1 MKPNALH
8 EDIFDNDEYVFI
20 AKLLQDAKID
30 VLRVFL
36 LSVVFSVLIPIPI
49 SLIYNALKK
58 IPTPELFFETYLIS
72 FLALLFFTLIILFFL
87 FEIRVKNLMKD
98 VKHKLKIIEQVQI
111 TQKKYVP
118 FSDTY
123 HFYINSTSKLSIEVS
138 KKTYDSFDVNDEL
151 NIEYSKYAKE
161 YFAYF

>member
-1 MKPNALH
+1 MLN
-8 EDIFDNDEYVFI
+8 
-20 AKLLQDAKID
+20 
-30 VLRVFL
+30 
-36 LSVVFSVLIPIPI
+36 
-49 SLIYNALKK
+49 KK
-58 IPTPELFFETYLIS
+58 IKSTYI
-72 FLALLFFTLIILFFL
+72 FLALFFFTLIIFFFL

-161 YFAYF
+161 YFTYF

>member
-1 MKPNALH
+1 MNAFELN
-8 EDIFDNDEYVFI
+8 EDVLDEEEYLFIRKLYDNSKKDLNRVFI
-20 AKLLQDAKID
+20 
-30 VLRVFL
+30 
-36 LSVVFSVLIPIPI
+36 FSIILAALIPIPI
-49 SLIYNALKK
+49 SLLYNALKK
-58 IPTPELFFETYLIS
+58 IPTPHLFYQTYLIS
-72 FLALLFFTLIILFFL
+72 FLALLFFTLIILFFI